1 MAEKLAGGAPEAKA
15 ATRKRI
21 AFRFSFS
28 QFSQF
33 SCFLTLFS
41 LFSVFFFNFS
51 IFHSCQRATAE
62 TPPGPV
68 AQQRQQPEEKGA
80 ARHGNST
87 SRCSQAQLRTASHA
101 RHARH
106 GHGTQMNA
114 KGEIHKYK
122 DTPPP
127 PPSKQEE
134 GEQHDRKGEEEISTT
149 EKKKAK
155 AVPPK
160 GGCVPS
166 SIGLVFRLCSTLLWV
181 VPCVV
186 RPFLPVLPGG
196 GVFTQFTL
204 IERLFSFRVVCL
216 SNISFLLAMC
226 SPFVCKLEYNN
237 HMVNVN
243 VEKGLDLILEKGRH
257 ASDVWAAHL
266 TCQAPCRPSVP
277 FFTTAPHA
285 IRKAF
290 VRYVRG
296 MDKQTYSDSAP
307 PESAS
312 RVRGPTP
319 RTCSFPN
326 PLRSWRC

>member
-1 MAEKLAGGAPEAKA
+1 M
-15 ATRKRI
+15 
-21 AFRFSFS
+21 
-28 QFSQF
+28 Q
-33 SCFLTLFS
+33 
-41 LFSVFFFNFS
+41 
-51 IFHSCQRATAE
+51 
-62 TPPGPV
+62 
-68 AQQRQQPEEKGA
+68 
-80 ARHGNST
+80 
-87 SRCSQAQLRTASHA
+87 
-101 RHARH
+101 
-106 GHGTQMNA
+106 

-122 DTPPP
+122 DIPPP

-134 GEQHDRKGEEEISTT
+134 GEQHDRKGEEEISTI
-149 EKKKAK
+149 EKKKGK

-243 VEKGLDLILEKGRH
+243 VEKGLDLILEKGRR

-290 VRYVRG
+290 VRDVRG

-312 RVRGPTP
+312 RVRGRRHEHVASQTLFEAGDVDGVRVGNLSRLLSRKCRAGSTDGKSNPTHVTTSLPLSYP
-319 RTCSFPN
+319 RTRELWLN
-326 PLRSWRC
+326 